1 MVRGIPNVTVPAID
15 YTMIQGSKMSLPVNS
30 SSLVYSYFE
39 HVSGVPAQQDTQG
52 VSISKLHL
60 LDVLIEQ
67 TNKVNNNSIPSH
79 TRPAAPENSFDAL
92 IESYKNQI
100 LQAREAS
107 AAMPYLPS
115 PSAPAGAL
123 FSLTV

>member
-1 MVRGIPNVTVPAID
+1 MVRGIPNVSVPAID

-67 TNKVNNNSIPSH
+67 TNKVNNNHITSNTIPA
-79 TRPAAPENSFDAL
+79 TTENSLDAL

-100 LQAREAS
+100 RQSREAS
-107 AAMPYLPS
+107 AVMPYLPS
-115 PSAPAGAL
+115 PSAPSGVL